1 MITYIS
7 LFLISF
13 LSATIFPLTSEL
25 TLAGLINTDKYN
37 SLILIVAASLG
48 NILGSVFNWV
58 LGFYLLKHIDK
69 KWFFFKKEQ
78 ITSASKW
85 FNKFG
90 LWSLL
95 LAWTPIIG
103 DPLTFVSGILRVNFF
118 LFLILVS
125 IGKIC
130 RYFFIYILVN

>member
-95 LAWTPIIG
+95 LA
-103 DPLTFVSGILRVNFF
+103 
-118 LFLILVS
+118 
-125 IGKIC
+125 
-130 RYFFIYILVN
+130 